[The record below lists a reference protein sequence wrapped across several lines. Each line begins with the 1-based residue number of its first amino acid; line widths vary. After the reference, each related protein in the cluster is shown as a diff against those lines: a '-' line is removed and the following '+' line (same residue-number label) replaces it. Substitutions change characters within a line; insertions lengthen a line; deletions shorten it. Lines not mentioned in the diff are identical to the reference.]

1 MMYISPWKV
10 AIIIAVSLFGLIFSF
25 PNLVSNDAL
34 KGLPSWFPQKQ
45 MPLGLDL
52 QGGSHL
58 LLQMNVDELRQNW
71 LENIEGEVRKEM
83 RGERGGSVQKDR
95 IPYTS
100 LAVVNGSVR
109 LTLRDPSNMDAALR
123 RLQVLPQPLSSS
135 IFTGTSSLDLEIAAD
150 GPNAIVIKPVPQ
162 ALSERVTAA
171 LSASIET
178 IRRRVD
184 ALGTTEPIIQRQGAD
199 RILVQVPGFN
209 DPERLKRVIN
219 TTARLTFQLVDQ
231 TMTAEE
237 AAATR
242 PPPGT
247 SVFQSV
253 DEAEGPYLLRNEVI
267 VGGEDL
273 VDAQPGFDQQ
283 TNEPIVSFRFN
294 ATGGR
299 RFGQVTQDNVGRPFA
314 IVLDK
319 KVISAPVI
327 REPILGGSGQISGNF
342 SVQEVNELSIQL
354 RSGALPASLQ
364 IVEERSVGPSLG
376 ADSIEAGKLASII
389 AFVAVAVYMIAGYGL
404 FGVFAVFALVIN
416 IALIVAALSLLQAT
430 LTLPGIAG
438 IALTMGMAVDANVLI
453 YERIREEVRARK
465 TPVVAIDSGFTRAS
479 GTIFDSNITGLLAA
493 IIMFALGS
501 GPVRGFAVTMTLGIL
516 ASMFTALTVTRYLI
530 IQWVKWTRP
539 TAVPI

>member
-1 MMYISPWKV
+1 MMYISPWKAV
-10 AIIIAVSLFGLIFSF
+10 LIILVSLVGLIYAL
-25 PNLVSNDAL
+25 PNLFSKSAL
-34 KGLPSWFPQKQ
+34 QGLPSWVPHQQ

-71 LENIEGEVRKEM
+71 LETIEGDVRKEL
-83 RGERGGSVQKDR
+83 RGDRGGAVRQKR
-95 IPYTS
+95 IAYTG
-100 LAVVNGSVR
+100 LTITGDAVRV
-109 LTLRDPSNMDAALR
+109 TLRDPAELQEALQ
-123 RLQVLPQPLSSS
+123 RLRTLAQPLSSS
-135 IFTGTSSLDLEIAAD
+135 IFTGTSNLDLEITAD
-150 GPNAIVIKPVPQ
+150 GTNAILLRPTQQ
-162 ALSERVTAA
+162 ALAERVTSA
-171 LSASIET
+171 LAASIET

-209 DPERLKRVIN
+209 DPEQLKRIIN

-231 TMTAEE
+231 SMSVEE
-237 AAATR
+237 AISTR
-242 PPPGT
+242 PPPGS
-247 SVFQSV
+247 SVYQSQ
-253 DEAEGPYLLRNEVI
+253 DESEGPYLLRNEVI

-294 ATGGR
+294 ASGGR
-299 RFGQVTQDNVGRPFA
+299 RFGQVTAENVGRPFA

-342 SVQEVNELSIQL
+342 TVAQVNELAIQL

-376 ADSIEAGKLASII
+376 ADSIEAGKTAAII
-389 AFVAVAVYMIAGYGL
+389 GFFAVALYMVIGYGL
-404 FGVFAVFALVIN
+404 FGLFSVVALIIN
-416 IALIVAALSLLQAT
+416 IALIIAALSMLQAT

-453 YERIREEVRARK
+453 FERIREELRTGK
-465 TPVVAIDSGFTRAS
+465 PPVLAIDAGFTRAS

-493 IIMFALGS
+493 IILFWLGS
-501 GPVRGFAVTMTLGIL
+501 GPVRGFAVTMSLGIL
-516 ASMFTALTVTRYLI
+516 ASMFTALTVTRYMI
-530 IQWVKWTRP
+530 IQWVKWARP

>member
-1 MMYISPWKV
+1 MMYISPWKAA
-10 AIIIAVSLFGLIFSF
+10 AIILVSLAGVIYSLPNFF
-25 PNLVSNDAL
+25 PKSAL
-34 KGLPSWFPQKQ
+34 QGLPGWVPQKQ

-58 LLQMNVDELRQNW
+58 LLQMNVDELRRNW
-71 LENIEGEVRKEM
+71 LETIEGDVRKEL
-83 RGERGGSVQKDR
+83 RGDRGGAVRQKR
-95 IPYTS
+95 IAYTG
-100 LAVVNGSVR
+100 LTIAGDAVRV
-109 LTLRDPSNMDAALR
+109 TLREPSELQEALQ
-123 RLQVLPQPLSSS
+123 RLRTLAQPLSSS
-135 IFTGTSSLDLEIAAD
+135 IFTGTSNLDLEITTE
-150 GPNAIVIKPVPQ
+150 GNSTIVLRPTEQ
-162 ALSERVTAA
+162 ALSERVTSA
-171 LSASIET
+171 LAASIET

-184 ALGTTEPIIQRQGAD
+184 ALGTTEPVIQRQGKD

-209 DPERLKRVIN
+209 DPEQLKRVIN

-231 TMTAEE
+231 SMSVEE
-237 AAATR
+237 AISSR
-242 PPPGT
+242 PPAGS
-247 SVFQSV
+247 SVYQSQ
-253 DEAEGPYLLRNEVI
+253 DESEGPYLLRNEVI

-294 ATGGR
+294 ASGGR
-299 RFGQVTQDNVGRPFA
+299 RFGQVTAENVGRPFA

-342 SVQEVNELSIQL
+342 TVAQANELAIQL

-376 ADSIEAGKLASII
+376 ADSIEAGETAAII
-389 AFVAVAVYMIAGYGL
+389 GFVAVALYMVVGYGL
-404 FGVFAVFALVIN
+404 FGLFSVVALVIN
-416 IALIVAALSLLQAT
+416 IALIIAALSMLQAT

-438 IALTMGMAVDANVLI
+438 IALTIGMAVDANVLI
-453 YERIREEVRARK
+453 FERIREELRSGK
-465 TPVVAIDSGFTRAS
+465 NPVLAIDAGFARAS

-493 IIMFALGS
+493 IILFWLGS
-501 GPVRGFAVTMTLGIL
+501 GPVRGFAVTMSLGIL
-516 ASMFTALTVTRYLI
+516 ASMFTALTLTRYII
-530 IQWVKWTRP
+530 IQWLRWARP

>member
-1 MMYISPWKV
+1 MMYISPWKAA
-10 AIIIAVSLFGLIFSF
+10 AIILVSLAGVIYSLPNFF
-25 PNLVSNDAL
+25 PKSAL
-34 KGLPSWFPQKQ
+34 QGLPGWIPQKQ

-58 LLQMNVDELRQNW
+58 LLQMNVDELRRNW
-71 LENIEGEVRKEM
+71 LETIEGDVRKEL
-83 RGERGGSVQKDR
+83 RGDRGGAVRQKR
-95 IPYTS
+95 IAYTG
-100 LAVVNGSVR
+100 LTIAGDAVRV
-109 LTLRDPSNMDAALR
+109 TLREPSELQEALQ
-123 RLQVLPQPLSSS
+123 RLRKLAQPLSSS
-135 IFTGTSSLDLEIAAD
+135 IFTGTSNLDLEITTE
-150 GPNAIVIKPVPQ
+150 GNNTILLRPTQQ

-171 LSASIET
+171 LAASIET

-209 DPERLKRVIN
+209 DPEQLKRVIN
-219 TTARLTFQLVDQ
+219 TTARLTFQLADQ
-231 TMTAEE
+231 SMSVEE
-237 AAATR
+237 AMATR
-242 PPPGT
+242 PPPG
-247 SVFQSV
+247 SSIYPSL
-253 DEAEGPYLLRNEVI
+253 DEKEGPYLLRNEVI

-273 VDAQPGFDQQ
+273 VDAQPGFDHQ

-294 ATGGR
+294 ASGGR
-299 RFGQVTQDNVGRPFA
+299 RFGQVTAENVGRPFA

-342 SVQEVNELSIQL
+342 TVAQANELAIQL

-376 ADSIEAGKLASII
+376 ADSIEAGETAAII
-389 AFVAVAVYMIAGYGL
+389 GFLAVALFMIVGYGL
-404 FGVFAVFALVIN
+404 FGLFSVVALVIN
-416 IALIVAALSLLQAT
+416 IALIIAALSMLQAT

-438 IALTMGMAVDANVLI
+438 IALTIGMAVDASVLI
-453 YERIREEVRARK
+453 FERIREELRSGK
-465 TPVVAIDSGFTRAS
+465 NPVLAVDAGFARAS

-493 IIMFALGS
+493 IILFWLGS
-501 GPVRGFAVTMTLGIL
+501 GPVRGFAVTMSLGIL
-516 ASMFTALTVTRYLI
+516 ASMFTALTLTRYII
-530 IQWVKWTRP
+530 IQWLRWARP

>member
-1 MMYISPWKV
+1 MMYISPWKAA
-10 AIIIAVSLFGLIFSF
+10 AIILVSLAGVIYSLPNFF
-25 PNLVSNDAL
+25 PKSAL
-34 KGLPSWFPQKQ
+34 QGLPGWVPQKQ

-58 LLQMNVDELRQNW
+58 LLQMNVDELRRNW
-71 LENIEGEVRKEM
+71 LETIEGDVRKEL
-83 RGERGGSVQKDR
+83 RGDGGGAVRQKR
-95 IPYTS
+95 IAYTG
-100 LAVVNGSVR
+100 LTIAGDAVRV
-109 LTLRDPSNMDAALR
+109 TLREPSELQEALQ
-123 RLQVLPQPLSSS
+123 RLRTLAQPLSSS
-135 IFTGTSSLDLEIAAD
+135 IFTGTSNLDLEITTE
-150 GPNAIVIKPVPQ
+150 GNSTIVLRPTEQ
-162 ALSERVTAA
+162 ALSERVTSA
-171 LSASIET
+171 LAASIET

-184 ALGTTEPIIQRQGAD
+184 ALGTTEPVIQRQGKD

-209 DPERLKRVIN
+209 DPEQLKRVIN

-231 TMTAEE
+231 SMSVEE
-237 AAATR
+237 AISSR
-242 PPPGT
+242 PPAGS
-247 SVFQSV
+247 SVYQSQ
-253 DEAEGPYLLRNEVI
+253 DESEGPYLLRNEVI

-294 ATGGR
+294 ASGGR
-299 RFGQVTQDNVGRPFA
+299 RFGQVTAENVGRPFA

-342 SVQEVNELSIQL
+342 TVAQANELAIQL

-376 ADSIEAGKLASII
+376 ADSIEAGETAAII
-389 AFVAVAVYMIAGYGL
+389 GFVAVALYMVVGYGL
-404 FGVFAVFALVIN
+404 FGLFSVVALVIN
-416 IALIVAALSLLQAT
+416 IALIIAALSMLQAT

-438 IALTMGMAVDANVLI
+438 IALTIGMAVDANVLI
-453 YERIREEVRARK
+453 FERIREELRSGK
-465 TPVVAIDSGFTRAS
+465 NPVLAIDAGFARAS

-493 IIMFALGS
+493 IILFWLGS
-501 GPVRGFAVTMTLGIL
+501 GPVRGFAVTMSLGIL
-516 ASMFTALTVTRYLI
+516 ASMFTALTLTRYII
-530 IQWVKWTRP
+530 IQWLRWARP